1 MSLNVDGS
9 VCIFIFLSNPCTSIG
24 YYSNYLTCRIN
35 LIIFVRTPCMNGART
50 KLLISLGKIV
60 IFYLSV
66 APWSRT
72 KFYKLRVQKEK
83 PAVLASHPHTVCP
96 AHRSRGNACC
106 VAFSL
111 TSGTAVE
118 QTDYRQTPT
127 PPTARWLRKQEG
139 EEMDVARTP
148 RKLMSDGTRVGGVC
162 RTARREC

>member
-1 MSLNVDGS
+1 MDPCVSLSFRQIHVVVYG
-9 VCIFIFLSNPCTSIG
+9 TT
-24 YYSNYLTCRIN
+24 SNYLTFRIN
-35 LIIFVRTPCMNGART
+35 FIIFVCTPCMNGART
-50 KLLISLGKIV
+50 KLLITLGKIV

-83 PAVLASHPHTVCP
+83 LVVFASHPHTVGLAC
-96 AHRSRGNACC
+96 HSSGNACG

-127 PPTARWLRKQEG
+127 PPIVRWLRKQEG
-139 EEMDVARTP
+139 EEMVVARTP
-148 RKLMSDGTRVGGVC
+148 RKLVSDGTRVGGVC
-162 RTARREC
+162 RTARHEC

>member
-1 MSLNVDGS
+1 MDPYV
-9 VCIFIFLSNPCTSIG
+9 FLSFRQIHVVVYVTT
-24 YYSNYLTCRIN
+24 SNYLTFRIN
-35 LIIFVRTPCMNGART
+35 FIIFVPTPCMNGART

-60 IFYLSV
+60 IFYLSI

-83 PAVLASHPHTVCP
+83 PALFVSHPHTVGP
-96 AHRSRGNACC
+96 ALRSSGNACG

-111 TSGTAVE
+111 TSGTVVE
-118 QTDYRQTPT
+118 QTDYRPTPT

-139 EEMDVARTP
+139 EEMVVAWTP
-148 RKLMSDGTRVGGVC
+148 RKLVSDGTRVGGMC

>member
-1 MSLNVDGS
+1 
-9 VCIFIFLSNPCTSIG
+9 
-24 YYSNYLTCRIN
+24 
-35 LIIFVRTPCMNGART
+35 MNGART
-50 KLLISLGKIV
+50 KLLITLGKIV
-60 IFYLSV
+60 IFYLSD

-83 PAVLASHPHTVCP
+83 PAVFASHPHTVGP
-96 AHRSRGNACC
+96 ARRSSGNACG

-139 EEMDVARTP
+139 EEMVVASTDS
-148 RKLMSDGTRVGGVC
+148 KKIGVGWDSCGWRVPYC
-162 RTARREC
+162 

>member
-1 MSLNVDGS
+1 
-9 VCIFIFLSNPCTSIG
+9 
-24 YYSNYLTCRIN
+24 
-35 LIIFVRTPCMNGART
+35 MNGAIT
-50 KLLISLGKIV
+50 KLIITLGKIV

-83 PAVLASHPHTVCP
+83 PAVFASHRHTVGQ
-96 AHRSRGNACC
+96 ARHSSGNACG

-127 PPTARWLRKQEG
+127 PPTVRWLRKQEG
-139 EEMDVARTP
+139 EEMVVARNP
-148 RKLMSDGTRVGGVC
+148 RKLVSDGTRVGGVC

>member
-1 MSLNVDGS
+1 MHERRHNQ
-9 VCIFIFLSNPCTSIG
+9 TSH
-24 YYSNYLTCRIN
+24 YSRENRY
-35 LIIFVRTPCMNGART
+35 
-50 KLLISLGKIV
+50 
-60 IFYLSV
+60 FYLSI

-83 PAVLASHPHTVCP
+83 SVVFALHPHTVGL
-96 AHRSRGNACC
+96 AHRSRGNVCG

-111 TSGTAVE
+111 TSGTVVE

-139 EEMDVARTP
+139 EEMVVARTP
-148 RKLMSDGTRVGGVC
+148 RKFLSDGTRVGGVC

>member
-1 MSLNVDGS
+1 MHERRQKQ
-9 VCIFIFLSNPCTSIG
+9 TSH
-24 YYSNYLTCRIN
+24 YSRQ
-35 LIIFVRTPCMNGART
+35 
-50 KLLISLGKIV
+50 IV

-72 KFYKLRVQKEK
+72 KFYKLQVQKEK
-83 PAVLASHPHTVCP
+83 PAVFTSHPHTVGP
-96 AHRSRGNACC
+96 ARRSSGNVYG

-127 PPTARWLRKQEG
+127 PPTVRWLRKQEG
-139 EEMDVARTP
+139 EEMAVARTP
-148 RKLMSDGTRVGGVC
+148 RKLVSDGSRVGGVC

>member
-1 MSLNVDGS
+1 MDSYVSLSFRQIHVVVYG
-9 VCIFIFLSNPCTSIG
+9 TT
-24 YYSNYLTCRIN
+24 SNYLTFCIN
-35 LIIFVRTPCMNGART
+35 FIIFIRTPCMNGTRT
-50 KLLISLGKIV
+50 KLLITLGKIV

-83 PAVLASHPHTVCP
+83 PAVFASHPHTVGP
-96 AHRSRGNACC
+96 ACRSSGNACG

-111 TSGTAVE
+111 TSGTVVE

-139 EEMDVARTP
+139 EEMAVAWTP
-148 RKLMSDGTRVGGVC
+148 RKLVSNGTRVDGVC

>member
-1 MSLNVDGS
+1 MSLMDPYVS
-9 VCIFIFLSNPCTSIG
+9 LSFRQIHVVVYGTT
-24 YYSNYLTCRIN
+24 SNYLTFRIN
-35 LIIFVRTPCMNGART
+35 FIIFVRTPCMNGART
-50 KLLISLGKIV
+50 KLLITLGKIV

-83 PAVLASHPHTVCP
+83 PAVFASHPHTVGP
-96 AHRSRGNACC
+96 ARRSSGNACG

-139 EEMDVARTP
+139 EEMAVARTP
-148 RKLMSDGTRVGGVC
+148 RKLVSDGTRVGGVC